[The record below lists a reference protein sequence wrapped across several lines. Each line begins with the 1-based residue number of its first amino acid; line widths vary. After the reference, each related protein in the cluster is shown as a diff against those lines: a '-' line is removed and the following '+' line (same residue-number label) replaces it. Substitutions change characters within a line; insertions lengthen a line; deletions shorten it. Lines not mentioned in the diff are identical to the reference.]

1 MEHELLHRVLFLQL
15 QSGREV
21 DISVV
26 GVSMEPSLSAGDV
39 ITVRRENDYAA
50 GDVLVFLYKNGELL
64 THRLLFE
71 RDGRYFCKGDNALR
85 LEDVTQEQ
93 IAGRVIKKN
102 GGEVPSLTPVQLTL
116 SYLVSRC
123 FRQCGYDAD
132 QAKKSGIYRFYKHI
146 LHNTEDKTLTY
157 QKNLEMDYIAA
168 DASSLAV
175 FDAES
180 GDTHFFDET
189 GVDILNCLEEPTTLE
204 ALLDKLCEIYEATP
218 DDIRAD
224 VEEFLADCV
233 AKKVVIV
240 A

>member
-26 GVSMEPSLSAGDV
+26 GVSMEPSLFQGDV
-39 ITVRRENDYAA
+39 ITVRREETYAA
-50 GDVLVFLYKNGELL
+50 GDILVFCYKNGELL

-71 RDGRYFCKGDNALR
+71 REGRYFCKGDNALR
-85 LEDVTQEQ
+85 LEDVSREQ

-102 GGEVPSLTPVQLTL
+102 GGEVPSFTPVQLTL
-116 SYLVSRC
+116 SYCVSRQ
-123 FRQCGYDAD
+123 FRKCAYDIEKT
-132 QAKKSGIYRFYKHI
+132 QKSGIYRFYQQI
-146 LHNTEDKTLTY
+146 LHNTEDRTLKY
-157 QKNLEMDYIAA
+157 QKNLEMDYITA
-168 DASSLAV
+168 DETSLAV

-189 GVDILNCLEEPTTLE
+189 GVDILNCLEEPTALE

-233 AKKVVIV
+233 AKKVVVV